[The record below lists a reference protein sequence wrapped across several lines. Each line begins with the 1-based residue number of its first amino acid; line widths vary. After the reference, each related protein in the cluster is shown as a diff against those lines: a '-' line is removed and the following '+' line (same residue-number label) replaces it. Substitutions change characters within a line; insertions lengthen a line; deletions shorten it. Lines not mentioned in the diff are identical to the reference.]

1 VKQKKDRSM
10 LYAVLAGA
18 CGFALLVCVWSWLTR
33 NYNAPNTIY
42 PSGSVISEIDTFGGF
57 PAYGIDMEIVQ
68 IPTDQSDEFTRQLQE
83 KGLKETPLPEDLH
96 YTLASDPDTRMLSEI
111 SNGLWWFRNDSA
123 FEDDGGMLAGRYT
136 NFTFTIYDIDACVYY
151 HMKYVF

>member
-1 VKQKKDRSM
+1 MKQKKDRSM

-18 CGFALLVCVWSWLTR
+18 CCFAILICAWSWLTR

-83 KGLKETPLPEDLH
+83 KGLKETPLPGDLH
-96 YTLASDPDTRMLSEI
+96 HTLDSDPDTRMLSEI

>member
-1 VKQKKDRSM
+1 MKQKKDRSM

-68 IPTDQSDEFTRQLQE
+68 IPTDQSDAFVRQLQE

-96 YTLASDPDTRMLSEI
+96 DTLASDPDTRMLSEI

>member
-1 VKQKKDRSM
+1 MKQKKDRSM

-83 KGLKETPLPEDLH
+83 KGLKETPLPGDLH
-96 YTLASDPDTRMLSEI
+96 HTLDSDPDTRMLSEI
-111 SNGLWWFRNDSA
+111 SNGLWWFRNDSTY
-123 FEDDGGMLAGRYT
+123 DGGMLAGRYT
-136 NFTFTIYDIDACVYY
+136 NFTFVIYDIDACVYY
-151 HMKYVF
+151 HVKYVF

>member
-18 CGFALLVCVWSWLTR
+18 CGFALLVCVWSWLDR
-33 NYNAPNTIY
+33 GNRAPNITY

-57 PAYGIDMEIVQ
+57 PAFGIDMKIVQ

-96 YTLASDPDTRMLSEI
+96 YTLESDPDTHTLSEI

-123 FEDDGGMLAGRYT
+123 YDGGMIAGRYT
-136 NFTFTIYDIDACVYY
+136 NFTFIIYNIDTSTYY
-151 HMKYVF
+151 YLTYVF